1 MTSVTLSYFDFP
13 LGRGEECRLALHLAG
28 VEFNDDRISFDD
40 WPSKKPTM
48 PYGAVPVLK
57 IKGKPDL
64 AQSNAILG
72 LIGDR
77 HDLLPED
84 SFDAAHHIAI
94 LNFVE
99 ELAMRVGETI
109 QLPEDEK
116 EEARKNL
123 VDGFLKE
130 WASNI
135 DNKIKGPFVGGD
147 KISVADI
154 KLFVLVNTF
163 KQKVFD
169 YIPDDFL
176 DSNEK
181 LIALY
186 KAVASHPKIMEWYAL
201 SNK

>member
-28 VEFNDDRISFDD
+28 VEFNDDRISFED

-57 IKGKPDL
+57 IEGKPDL

-77 HDLLPED
+77 HDLLPDD
-84 SFDAAHHIAI
+84 SFDAALHIAI
-94 LNFVE
+94 MNFVE
-99 ELAMRVGETI
+99 ELSMRIGETI

-116 EEARKNL
+116 EKARKDL
-123 VDGFLKE
+123 VNGFLKE
-130 WASNI
+130 WENNI
-135 DNKIKGPFVGGD
+135 DYQIKGPFVGGD

-154 KLFVLVNTF
+154 KLFVLVNMF
-163 KQKVFD
+163 KQKVLD
-169 YIPDDFL
+169 YIPDDFF
-176 DSNEK
+176 DSNKK
-181 LIALY
+181 LLALHE
-186 KAVASHPKIMEWYAL
+186 AVGSHPKIVEWYSL
-201 SNK
+201 SQN